1 MAIDP
6 VQKDDIDL
14 PYRAKRDPMN
24 VVLQRPWTTE
34 QFLAWE
40 EKQELRYEFDGF
52 QPVAMAGGTAAH
64 AAIQRN
70 LIIALG
76 IGLRGKRCQPYGSD
90 LKIKVADHSIRYPDA
105 FVVCTPVPPLATVVS
120 DPVVIFE
127 VLSESSA
134 TDDFVTKNAE
144 YRATP
149 SVKRYVVLQQAKA
162 AAVVFS
168 RKGDDWVTDLLTGD
182 DAILR
187 MPEIGLDIPLSE
199 IYTGVEFA
207 ADDGL
212 TPAEGQPARDS

>member
-1 MAIDP
+1 
-6 VQKDDIDL
+6 
-14 PYRAKRDPMN
+14 MN
-24 VVLQRPWTTE
+24 IALKRPWTTE

-40 EKQELRYEFDGF
+40 ERQELRYEFDGF

-70 LIIALG
+70 LIVALG
-76 IGLRGKRCQPYGSD
+76 VGLRGRPCQPYGSE
-90 LKIKVADHSIRYPDA
+90 LKIKVADRPIRYPDA
-105 FVVCTPVPPLATVVS
+105 FVVCTPVPPRATVVS
-120 DPVVIFE
+120 EPVVIFE

-144 YRATP
+144 YRATA

-187 MPEIGLDIPLSE
+187 MPEIDLDIPLSE
-199 IYTGVEFA
+199 IYLGVEFDP
-207 ADDGL
+207 DDGAA
-212 TPAEGQPARDS
+212 PSGDQVARGF